1 MTHLLI
7 LESLPEM
14 QEAPGAHPGD
24 KEDDGRIFGRSFYHE
39 DTGAGKPHFGALSPA
54 YWHWDLAPPTN
65 QPVSTSNGTPQVKQL
80 ARQGHSPNYQQASC
94 LRTP

>member
-65 QPVSTSNGTPQVKQL
+65 QPVKHQ
-80 ARQGHSPNYQQASC
+80 
-94 LRTP
+94 